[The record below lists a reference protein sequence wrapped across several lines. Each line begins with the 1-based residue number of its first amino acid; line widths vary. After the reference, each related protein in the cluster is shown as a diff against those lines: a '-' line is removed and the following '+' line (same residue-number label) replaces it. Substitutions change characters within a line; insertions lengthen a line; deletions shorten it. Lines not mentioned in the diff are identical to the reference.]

1 MNAGARFEYLWA
13 DGVKVKEPQKLS
25 APDYIDALM
34 TWVEEQLND
43 QSIFPLDVGQS
54 FPKNYLAIV
63 KNIYKRLFRVRYA
76 SWRLTIQFCCYFC
89 HQLGLNF
96 SRMSVAGLCS
106 HFSLPF
112 RKSGRPWCRGT
123 CQHGMSKNGI
133 DS

>member
-43 QSIFPLDVGQS
+43 QAIFPLDVGQS

-63 KNIYKRLFRVRYA
+63 KNIYKRLFRVCHTP
-76 SWRLTIQFCCYFC
+76 WRLTI
-89 HQLGLNF
+89 
-96 SRMSVAGLCS
+96 
-106 HFSLPF
+106 
-112 RKSGRPWCRGT
+112 
-123 CQHGMSKNGI
+123 
-133 DS
+133 